1 MHTNRTLYNRMK
13 RLLSMIL
20 IVIVTVVSV
29 TACDKEK
36 SVTDLMGSYAA
47 SDSIVNDDVGAMM
60 SATFSPLLS
69 EWFICDITEDMLNTS
84 YVFDEENE
92 KKKGAAYVINR
103 TDNELV
109 FGYNMLSKMYP
120 ASITKLLTTLV
131 VLENCDVK
139 EPVTIDET
147 VAAMKRGSVAELNEG
162 DVISIYNL
170 LIVLLT
176 ISANNAAVALARHVA
191 GSEEAFAEMMNAEMN
206 KLGNHSSSF
215 KNCSG
220 LHLNEHYTTPYDM
233 YIVFQ
238 ECMKYDSFR
247 SIMKLIEGEYEYT
260 NAAGEQCVR
269 KYKTTN
275 CFKNGLYE
283 YPENI
288 TILGGKTGTTD
299 SAGYCIMLL
308 VQSDT
313 GTEYI
318 IGIYNCATEEKLYT
332 KAAELMTQYCK

>member
-1 MHTNRTLYNRMK
+1 MINGRTLHNRSM
-13 RLLSMIL
+13 RVLSMIL
-20 IVIVTVVSV
+20 ILALTMVSV
-29 TACDKEK
+29 TACSKEQ

-47 SDSIVNDDVGAMM
+47 ADSIVNDDVGAMM

-69 EWFICDITEDMLNTS
+69 DWFICDITEDMLNTT
-84 YVFDEENE
+84 YVFDEDNE
-92 KKKGAAYVINR
+92 KKNGAAFVINR
-103 TDNELV
+103 SENELV

-139 EPVTIDET
+139 ETVTIDET

-176 ISANNAAVALARHVA
+176 ISANNAAVALANHVA
-191 GSEEAFAEMMNAEMN
+191 GSEEAFAEMMNAEMS
-206 KLGNHSSSF
+206 KLGNRSSSF

-220 LHLNEHYTTPYDM
+220 LHLSDHYTTPYDM

-269 KYKTTN
+269 KYQTTN
-275 CFKNGLYE
+275 CFKNGKYE
-283 YPENI
+283 YPENL

-299 SAGYCIMLL
+299 YAGYCIMLL
-308 VQSDT
+308 VQSDS